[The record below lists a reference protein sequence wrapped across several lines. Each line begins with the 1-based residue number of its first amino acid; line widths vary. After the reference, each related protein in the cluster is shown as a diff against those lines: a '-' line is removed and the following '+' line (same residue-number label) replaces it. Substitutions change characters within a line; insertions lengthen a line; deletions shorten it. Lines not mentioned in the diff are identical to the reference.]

1 MNGCDKI
8 ESLLW
13 ASIERTL
20 SESEKALIE
29 KHLSECEKCREV
41 RSTIEAIAE
50 SKKADEKIIASVGAE
65 AFETAVF
72 QKIRARESELR
83 FKREEQGYMFRL
95 YFSVGLAAAI
105 VAFMVLSLGDLE
117 RYVMPIKFDSYRST
131 PSEKR
136 FDAVQVILRPSE
148 PDEPGKIPVPP
159 SREQRSAT
167 DEKVMKIMPPP
178 AIEKTIDTTKPT
190 ITAMAEEEPVTLPEK
205 ELKVVDKDIESGL
218 TIVDAEPSI
227 DKGMTVPELLG
238 KKARVDGQLE
248 TKFEAAE
255 EAATGDFSI
264 LSRPVYKAAPESV
277 VINSIYLSDESIP
290 IFSQQMRAFLPEVVV
305 DSGIIQAVETPHSI
319 LVTVDKM
326 PVPIKVV
333 PPEYPVWARKNGIS
347 GVVWVKARVDQ
358 NGNVENA
365 EIISSS
371 MPGYGFEEASL
382 EAARQCLYIPAEA
395 NGFKIGIWVIYP
407 VKFIFKNNNSD

>member
-1 MNGCDKI
+1 MNACDKI

-13 ASIERTL
+13 ESLERTL
-20 SESEKALIE
+20 SESEKALLE
-29 KHLSECEKCREV
+29 KHLSECEKCRAIA
-41 RSTIEAIAE
+41 STIEAIAE
-50 SKKADEKIIASVGAE
+50 SKKADEKIISSVGAE

-83 FKREEQGYMFRL
+83 FRREEQGYMFRL
-95 YFSVGLAAAI
+95 CFSVGLAAAI

-117 RYVMPIKFDSYRST
+117 RYVMPVKLGSYRSAA
-131 PSEKR
+131 PEKQY
-136 FDAVQVILRPSE
+136 DAVQVILKPSE
-148 PDEPGKIPVPP
+148 PDESGKVPSP
-159 SREQRSAT
+159 PPREQRAEI
-167 DEKVMKIMPPP
+167 DKKVMKIMPPP
-178 AIEKTIDTTKPT
+178 AIDKAIDTTEPT

-205 ELKVVDKDIESGL
+205 ELALVGKDVESGL
-218 TIVDAEPSI
+218 AIVDAEPGA
-227 DKGMTVPELLG
+227 DKGTAIPELLG
-238 KKARVDGQLE
+238 KKARVNGQLE
-248 TKFEAAE
+248 MKFEAAQ

-290 IFSQQMRAFLPEVVV
+290 IVSQQMRAFLPEVVV

-326 PVPIKVV
+326 PVPVKVV

-347 GVVWVKARVDQ
+347 GVVWVKARVDE
-358 NGNVENA
+358 NGNVDNA

-382 EAARQCLYIPAEA
+382 EAAGQCRYIPAEA